1 MTKTKVVDN
10 WLLKVKELLDQ
21 NGKVVQREK
30 VKK

>member
-10 WLLKVKELLDQ
+10 WLLKVKELLDSKR
-21 NGKVVQREK
+21 KVVQREK